1 MFTESGMNLPLLR
14 DDSSLYLWHDLKGV
28 MHMIGKRITELR
40 RRKGP
45 TQSQLA
51 KLIGSNT
58 RSIRNWED
66 DVTDPNLES
75 VCKLLHIFNVS
86 ANELLGQAK
95 PDVIDISP
103 LDEEN
108 KHIVRSILQVI
119 VDSDS
124 KRKKQATE

>member
-1 MFTESGMNLPLLR
+1 
-14 DDSSLYLWHDLKGV
+14 
-28 MHMIGKRITELR
+28 MIGKRITELR
-40 RRKGP
+40 RQKGL

-51 KLIGSNT
+51 KLISSNT

-75 VCKLLHIFNVS
+75 FCKLLHVFNVS

-95 PDVIDISP
+95 PDIIDISP

-108 KHIVRSILQVI
+108 KHIVRNILQVI
-119 VDSDS
+119 VDSDN
-124 KRKKQATE
+124 KRKKQAAE